1 MQSKTLFFAL
11 LAAVQKVSVV
21 AFVPPKATK
30 IVLPSAAITTSRSFE
45 PNAVINPRG
54 STALSG
60 LLTPLAD
67 APISTEGLTFG
78 WIVIC
83 AAMTPYVI
91 QLVAPQPLGFF
102 LANYYGG
109 QDIAELKED
118 GYTNEQIEHLVES
131 GRVAEVDWKVR
142 FAALCLAVTTIA
154 FFEVNDGVDAVR
166 VLRDSYIAWGI
177 FYVEA
182 TRLIR
187 EQALEEPSIL
197 KIESRFG
204 IQLWHVLVTILL
216 WASISE
222 TYTGNAVRTFV
233 TDIFTF

>member
-78 WIVIC
+78 WVVIC

-109 QDIAELKED
+109 QDIAELKQD

-131 GRVAEVDWKVR
+131 GRVAEVKWKVR

-177 FYVEA
+177 FVSFNDYMNKSEDIILEEDSHSMYVEA

-204 IQLWHVLVTILL
+204 IQDNI
-216 WASISE
+216 AK
-222 TYTGNAVRTFV
+222 
-233 TDIFTF
+233 